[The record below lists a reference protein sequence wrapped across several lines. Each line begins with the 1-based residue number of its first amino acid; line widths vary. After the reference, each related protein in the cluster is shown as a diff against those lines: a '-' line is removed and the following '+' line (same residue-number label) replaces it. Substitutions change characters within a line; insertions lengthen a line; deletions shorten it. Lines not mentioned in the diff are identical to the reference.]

1 MSVNSGA
8 SRDALKAL
16 REERKQRMPALQE
29 RLKEQNQ
36 TEKALVA
43 LLAEG
48 PRTVPELAE
57 ASGLP
62 TQTVFWHLMAMRKYG
77 RVADAELDGDY
88 VRYRLISIDRV
99 GEL

>member
-1 MSVNSGA
+1 MTVDTGA
-8 SRDALKAL
+8 SQAALKAL
-16 REERKQRMPALQE
+16 REERKQQMPALQA

-48 PRTVPELAE
+48 PKTVPELAE

-62 TQTVFWHLMAMRKYG
+62 SQTAFWHLMAMKKYG
-77 RVADAELDGDY
+77 RVADANLDGDY
-88 VRYRLISIDRV
+88 VRYKLADSDA
-99 GEL
+99 